1 MYVIYIYIYIY
12 IHIYIKQLLEDIK
25 MLQVNFI
32 MIYIIHKMLVLLKI
46 IRVLKQFFRKT
57 IFSQNIMI
65 KSSKLKEYKN
75 IEENIIKYIKKLF
88 RLKKI

>member
-1 MYVIYIYIYIY
+1 
-12 IHIYIKQLLEDIK
+12 

-32 MIYIIHKMLVLLKI
+32 MIYRIHKILVLLKI

-75 IEENIIKYIKKLF
+75 IEENIIKYVRNLF